1 MLLSWKMAQMK
12 YGTTSTRY
20 VERLRSFVRVYT
32 VGLTDHHAARL
43 SARGRGR
50 RRKRGQRGFASASR
64 ERELVPKNKRAERGT
79 FRVSQRVWSLIES
92 TQCVQ
97 ESFWVD
103 KNDLH
108 GQHAQVPRSRE
119 TVRPIR
125 DASVRIRLRCRQ
137 QPSEKLMF
145 EILVTRVSRSAH
157 RQKKSVAKALESGR
171 D

>member
-1 MLLSWKMAQMK
+1 M
-12 YGTTSTRY
+12 
-20 VERLRSFVRVYT
+20 
-32 VGLTDHHAARL
+32 
-43 SARGRGR
+43 
-50 RRKRGQRGFASASR
+50 
-64 ERELVPKNKRAERGT
+64 
-79 FRVSQRVWSLIES
+79 SQRVWSLIES

-108 GQHAQVPRSRE
+108 GQDTWYRAKRSARDDE
-119 TVRPIR
+119 KRSKPPDVI

-145 EILVTRVSRSAH
+145 EILVTRVKLRRFEKTKH
-157 RQKKSVAKALESGR
+157 VAKALESGR